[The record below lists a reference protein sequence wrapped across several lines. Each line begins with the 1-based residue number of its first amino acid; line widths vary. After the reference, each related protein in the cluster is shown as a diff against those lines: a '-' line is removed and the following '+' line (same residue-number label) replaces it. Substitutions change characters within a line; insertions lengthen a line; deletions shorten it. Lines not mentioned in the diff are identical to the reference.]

1 MRKIIKLLLFIL
13 CLAVA
18 ALNGCAK
25 NADSE
30 VQGSDTAVAI
40 TNPRQ
45 LVAADNKTGRTIMW
59 EAKVKQPYTLEYR
72 LQGSKDIQAVQ
83 ATDSS
88 FTDKNSI
95 IQYTVRLSGLVP
107 GSAYEYRISTAQ
119 NKGRWHKLQTES
131 GAGFTALIFPDSQ
144 SANYSGSSWRVKR
157 TSAIRRVRFT

>member
-1 MRKIIKLLLFIL
+1 M
-13 CLAVA
+13 
-18 ALNGCAK
+18 
-25 NADSE
+25 
-30 VQGSDTAVAI
+30 QGSDTAVAI

-131 GAGFTALIFPDSQ
+131 GAGFTALIFRIRKVRIT
-144 SANYSGSSWRVKR
+144 AAGSSWRVKR

>member
-1 MRKIIKLLLFIL
+1 MSKIIKLLLFIL
-13 CLAVA
+13 CLAVM

-72 LQGSKDIQAVQ
+72 LQDDKDIQAVQ

-88 FTDKNSI
+88 FTDK
-95 IQYTVRLSGLVP
+95 TVLFNILHVLAAWCRAVLMNIASTQR
-107 GSAYEYRISTAQ
+107 RIKDVGTSCRRKRAQ
-119 NKGRWHKLQTES
+119 
-131 GAGFTALIFPDSQ
+131 ALLL
-144 SANYSGSSWRVKR
+144 
-157 TSAIRRVRFT
+157 

>member
-13 CLAVA
+13 CLAVM

-30 VQGSDTAVAI
+30 VQGSDTVVAI

-72 LQGSKDIQAVQ
+72 LQGSKDTGNGQQ
-83 ATDSS
+83 LYGQGQLY
-88 FTDKNSI
+88 SI
-95 IQYTVRLSGLVP
+95 HCAS
-107 GSAYEYRISTAQ
+107 
-119 NKGRWHKLQTES
+119 
-131 GAGFTALIFPDSQ
+131 
-144 SANYSGSSWRVKR
+144 
-157 TSAIRRVRFT
+157 

>member
-1 MRKIIKLLLFIL
+1 MSKIIKLLLFIL
-13 CLAVA
+13 CLAVM

-45 LVAADNKTGRTIMW
+45 FVAADNKTGRTIMW

-88 FTDKNSI
+88 FTDK
-95 IQYTVRLSGLVP
+95 TVLFNILRVLAAWCRAVLMNTA
-107 GSAYEYRISTAQ
+107 SAQRRI
-119 NKGRWHKLQTES
+119 KDVG
-131 GAGFTALIFPDSQ
+131 
-144 SANYSGSSWRVKR
+144 
-157 TSAIRRVRFT
+157 TS

>member
-13 CLAVA
+13 CLTVM

-72 LQGSKDIQAVQ
+72 LQGGKDIQAVQ

-88 FTDKNSI
+88 FTDRKS
-95 IQYTVRLSGLVP
+95 VV
-107 GSAYEYRISTAQ
+107 
-119 NKGRWHKLQTES
+119 
-131 GAGFTALIFPDSQ
+131 
-144 SANYSGSSWRVKR
+144 
-157 TSAIRRVRFT
+157 

>member
-1 MRKIIKLLLFIL
+1 MSKKYKFLLLTL
-13 CLAVA
+13 CVA
-18 ALNGCAK
+18 ALALNGCAK

-40 TNPRQ
+40 INPRQ

-72 LQGSKDIQAVQ
+72 LKGNKDIKAVQ

-95 IQYTVRLSGLVP
+95 IQYTARLSGLVP

-119 NKGRWHKLQTES
+119 NKGRWHKLSTEK
-131 GAGFTALIFPDSQ
+131 GDGFTALIFPDRMQ
-144 SANYSGSSWRVKR
+144 ANGVPGS
-157 TSAIRRVRFT
+157 TA